1 MFEKSKSKCWK
12 QIELKWRSQD
22 ITGNITNWIFCINV
36 ADYFLRLSVGE
47 IFASLAK
54 QEGTQFLITVEE
66 KCEKKIEFW
75 IFSTEA
81 ITDTP

>member
-1 MFEKSKSKCWK
+1 MEKSGYNRKHYKLDILHKCGR
-12 QIELKWRSQD
+12 Q
-22 ITGNITNWIFCINV
+22 
-36 ADYFLRLSVGE
+36 FLRLSVGE
-47 IFASLAK
+47 IFSSLAK

-66 KCEKKIEFW
+66 KCEKEIEFW